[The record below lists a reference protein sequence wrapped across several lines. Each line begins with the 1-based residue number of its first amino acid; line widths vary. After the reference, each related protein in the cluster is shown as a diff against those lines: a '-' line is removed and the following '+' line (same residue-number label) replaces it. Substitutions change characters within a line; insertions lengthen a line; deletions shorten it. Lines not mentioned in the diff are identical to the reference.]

1 MSEFWKDK
9 SLAELSDAEWES
21 LCDGCARCCMVK
33 LQDEDTDE
41 VVYTSIVCNLLDQE
55 RCRCTRYPERHE
67 LVADCVELSVSRVSE
82 FHWLPKSC
90 AYRTIA
96 EEVGIWRGG
105 TPWSAVI
112 PRRFLLRALQCAVRS
127 SRKLKFAR
135 AGTRY
140 DRALGRNV
148 RSLTAFGISNT
159 KRSEH

>member
-41 VVYTSIVCNLLDQE
+41 VVYTSIVCDLLDQE

-67 LVADCVELSVSRVSE
+67 LVADCVELSAAKVAE

-90 AYRTIA
+90 AYRTVA
-96 EEVGIWRGG
+96 EGRDCLVAPLSKWDPETV
-105 TPWSAVI
+105 
-112 PRRFLLRALQCAVRS
+112 LLRVLQCEA
-127 SRKLKFAR
+127 
-135 AGTRY
+135 
-140 DRALGRNV
+140 
-148 RSLTAFGISNT
+148 RSLQ
-159 KRSEH
+159 KQRSCPTRNKI

>member
-1 MSEFWKDK
+1 MSEFWREK

-55 RCRCTRYPERHE
+55 RCRCTRYPQRHE

-96 EEVGIWRGG
+96 EGRDLAWWHPLVSGDPESVFTAGI
-105 TPWSAVI
+105 
-112 PRRFLLRALQCAVRS
+112 AVRG
-127 SRKLKFAR
+127 KVIAEAEVLPEQEQ
-135 AGTRY
+135 
-140 DRALGRNV
+140 DMIV
-148 RSLTAFGISNT
+148 HWV
-159 KRSEH
+159 EM